1 MARSLRVLFPRVTT
15 QTRSRRSIGWVPE
28 TVKPWSRMGRSPWFD
43 WGTGVAGPR
52 DSTRPVSSFLPA
64 PPPAPAPSPVRPRP
78 TLLSGGRKR
87 QKGRI
92 RKAGSEESRK
102 RREGKGREGNE
113 RKGKKERK
121 REGDQSPPTGFAAER
136 GCWALGRAPR
146 DPALARD
153 GRDPGREVGPDA
165 ARVESG
171 GGAGRGMSRRRK
183 RYLAAAAMR
192 SGS

>member
-15 QTRSRRSIGWVPE
+15 QTRSRRSIGWVGE
-28 TVKPWSRMGRSPWFD
+28 SVKPWSRMGRSPWFD
-43 WGTGVAGPR
+43 WGTGVAWPR

-64 PPPAPAPSPVRPRP
+64 PLPAPAPSPVRPRP
-78 TLLSGGRKR
+78 TLLSGGRKKAER
-87 QKGRI
+87 QDKEG
-92 RKAGSEESRK
+92 RK
-102 RREGKGREGNE
+102 RGKQEEKGREVNE
-113 RKGKKERK
+113 RKERTE
-121 REGDQSPPTGFAAER
+121 EGRRPVTTEGFAAER

-165 ARVESG
+165 ARAESG
-171 GGAGRGMSRRRK
+171 GGAGGGMSRRRK